1 MGERI
6 AADSGLTETQ
16 SRTLKALLNLIIP
29 ADSDRAMPG
38 AGELDFIGYIKEFAS
53 DSMAAIHREIDSLDA
68 RLTNELGAGVEELE
82 ERVLEQFVDKLR
94 ASEPYFAVNVVI
106 QAINCYYQD
115 DRVVTAL
122 GWEARPPFPKGFDVV
137 RGDLSLLEPVR
148 QRGKI
153 YREP

>member
-29 ADSDRAMPG
+29 ADHDRDMPG
-38 AGELDFIGYIKEFAS
+38 AGELDFIGYVKEFAP
-53 DSMAAIHREIDSLDA
+53 DSMTAIHGEIDSLDA
-68 RLTNELGAGVEELE
+68 RVTDELGAGVDDVEEQVLE
-82 ERVLEQFVDKLR
+82 EFVDKLR
-94 ASEPYFAVNVVI
+94 AGEPYFAVNVVI

-122 GWEARPPFPKGFDVV
+122 GWEARPPYPEGFEVV